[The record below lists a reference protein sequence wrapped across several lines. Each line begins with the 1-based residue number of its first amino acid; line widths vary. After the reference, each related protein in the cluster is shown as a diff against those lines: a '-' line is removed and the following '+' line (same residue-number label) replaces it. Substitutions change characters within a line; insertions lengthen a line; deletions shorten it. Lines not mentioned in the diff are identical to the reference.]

1 MSTHKGAKEKRLK
14 RANAL
19 SGQAARPKNARLRQ
33 LSRKAA
39 TKAKSKRVG
48 AAASPARFKAA
59 SAGGIAAL
67 NSRRAIGVGEVIGG
81 ALRRRFTGPGDSTN
95 SVVDN
100 GGGLVLTD
108 VPLRLIFWGREWGH
122 NPPVPHADVIA
133 DVEKILAGPYLDAAR
148 QYGITNAYVDSI
160 VTRIAMIRQ
169 IHSTIRMRVI
179 LWPGSSMME
188 RFQSLTT
195 TTELPCMSC
204 FCRSRLG
211 YPGHNKSY
219 SFLLIWVDCI
229 AFQAMSTMTLQ

>member
-1 MSTHKGAKEKRLK
+1 MLRREIAMSTHKGAKEKRLK

-67 NSRRAIGVGEVIGG
+67 DSRRAIGVGEVIGG
-81 ALRRRFTGPGDSTN
+81 ALRRRFTGPGDSTI

-108 VPLRLIFWGREWGH
+108 VPLRLIFWGREWGQAI
-122 NPPVPHADVIA
+122 PPVPSADVIA
-133 DVEKILAGPYLDAAR
+133 DVEKFLLA
-148 QYGITNAYVDSI
+148 
-160 VTRIAMIRQ
+160 RIW
-169 IHSTIRMRVI
+169 MRR
-179 LWPGSSMME
+179 GN
-188 RFQSLTT
+188 
-195 TTELPCMSC
+195 TELPTHMS
-204 FCRSRLG
+204 
-211 YPGHNKSY
+211 
-219 SFLLIWVDCI
+219 I
-229 AFQAMSTMTLQ
+229 AL